1 MKDTLLKALAGLAIT
16 AAITLGGLFLHFQ
29 VKSQV
34 ETQLAAAG
42 YPSSAQ
48 IELMQKD
55 IDANEERIETLK
67 VTSEKLDSK
76 IERIVDILLEP

>member
-1 MKDTLLKALAGLAIT
+1 MKDTMLKAIVGLVIT
-16 AAITLGGLFLHFQ
+16 AAVALAGLFLHFQ

-42 YPSSAQ
+42 YPSSAT

>member
-16 AAITLGGLFLHFQ
+16 AAITLAGLFLHFQ

-42 YPSSAQ
+42 YPSSAK

>member
-1 MKDTLLKALAGLAIT
+1 MKDTMLKAIVGLVIT
-16 AAITLGGLFLHFQ
+16 AAVALAGLFLHFQ

-42 YPSSAQ
+42 YPSSAT
-48 IELMQKD
+48 IDLIKKD
-55 IDANEERIETLK
+55 IEANRERFGTLK
-67 VTSEKLDSK
+67 EQSDNQSDK